1 MSSINGKQ
9 SHESMNERRQLV
21 GEQLVC
27 ISECDLIDQV
37 CRTRCVWTSS
47 AWGVIKRRLTN
58 VDVMLKSKTFD

>member
-1 MSSINGKQ
+1 MSSIYGKQ

-47 AWGVIKRRLTN
+47 SWGVIKKRFTKD
-58 VDVMLKSKTFD
+58 DVI

>member
-1 MSSINGKQ
+1 MSSIDGKQ
-9 SHESMNERRQLV
+9 SHESMNERRQSV

-27 ISECDLIDQV
+27 ISECDLVDQV

-58 VDVMLKSKTFD
+58 DDAM